1 MVVHKKQYL
10 FPSLPLHYHLL
21 SLHILPTYPYAYSSS
36 FLMLIDQLC
45 SWQFSFRTVPGKH
58 LFNQKLGNIR
68 NVIAFFGKSEW
79 SHAVRILFFL
89 ILRQTFARVKCFLML
104 SVDVEQIGLA
114 QAWGLLIICCYTLVK
129 LIVDENGSEL

>member
-1 MVVHKKQYL
+1 M
-10 FPSLPLHYHLL
+10 L
-21 SLHILPTYPYAYSSS
+21 SLEKVNGR
-36 FLMLIDQLC
+36 ML
-45 SWQFSFRTVPGKH
+45 
-58 LFNQKLGNIR
+58 LG
-68 NVIAFFGKSEW
+68 FF
-79 SHAVRILFFL
+79 FFL